1 MRVPETAPTYTAAR
15 PAQAAP
21 PAQIPAGLFVVG
33 GLLVPLLL
41 AYALATGSE
50 MKVTAVVFGAV
61 ALGVV
66 LARPFVGLLLFCV
79 MLYLRP
85 EETFPALQG
94 TRLTLAISVA
104 SAVGLALQ
112 LALNRQGV
120 VRTPLNVMIIGFGMA
135 LAASTAT
142 LGNSSEAMIDAGRL
156 VLLVLL
162 ILNLVRS
169 PQRYQS
175 LVSTVL
181 VCTAYLA
188 LYSIYLF
195 LTGHG
200 LQHGDIQRAEAT
212 GIFGDPNDLACTIV
226 PGLGLC
232 LPRLMTARGRA
243 RVFYGLLAG
252 IFVWAILTTNSR
264 GGMLAMLAVIG
275 GFSLMFMRNKALALA
290 IAVSVGFVFLVLG
303 PSRMTT
309 FDSTEAS
316 ANMRF
321 WYWSFGVELLF
332 QYPILGAGYG
342 QFLELNHGMLAHNS
356 FVQCFAELG
365 LVGYFFW
372 IGCLYYGFRKRA
384 QMETGLA
391 LTPEFQR
398 DLLGA
403 RVALMGFLVAGYFVT
418 RTYVP
423 TLYLF
428 VSLPVAAQVA
438 ATLGNPVPR
447 EKAGGW
453 GADWL
458 RIFGICLASILFI
471 KIFAEQLR

>member
-1 MRVPETAPTYTAAR
+1 VA
-15 PAQAAP
+15 
-21 PAQIPAGLFVVG
+21 LFVVG

-50 MKVTAVVFGAV
+50 MKVTAIVFGVV

-66 LARPFVGLLLFCV
+66 LSRPFVGLLLFCL

-112 LALNRQGV
+112 LALNRQGT
-120 VRTPLNVMIIGFGMA
+120 VRTPLNVMIIGFGLA
-135 LAASTAT
+135 LVASTGA

-188 LYSIYLF
+188 LYSVYLF

-232 LPRLMTARGRA
+232 LPRLMTAKGRA
-243 RVFYGLLAG
+243 RFFYGLLAG

-275 GFSLMFMRNKALALA
+275 GFSLMFMRNKPLALA
-290 IAVSVGFVFLVLG
+290 IAVTVGFVFLVLG

-332 QYPILGAGYG
+332 QSPILGVGYG

-372 IGCLYYGFRKRA
+372 IGCLYYGFRKRSQA
-384 QMETGLA
+384 DTGLA

-447 EKAGGW
+447 EKAAGW